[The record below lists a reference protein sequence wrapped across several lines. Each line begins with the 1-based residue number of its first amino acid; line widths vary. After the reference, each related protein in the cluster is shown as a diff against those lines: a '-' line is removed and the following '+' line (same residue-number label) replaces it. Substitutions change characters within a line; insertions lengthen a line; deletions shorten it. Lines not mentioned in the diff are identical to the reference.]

1 MRNTDPF
8 VWFRE
13 HSDALFRWLGFIGL
27 AVLCFV
33 LLRYWALRW
42 GGWRAWAARLARE
55 LALTAAAF
63 ADPLRSW
70 LRHRSALRLLA
81 RRLREPTT
89 WQDAER
95 ALAAARAGDL
105 PGRPYAVLVGARTV
119 TVLLA
124 GRAAPEPWTVARAEL
139 PPVTPQAAGARPIV
153 VALGTQRGGGEQQC
167 AFLDLSVG
175 PPVLSA
181 AGDEKASRALLQAL
195 AAQLDARLPRSL
207 VVVAEGVHR
216 RHPGQ
221 PVRTAYR
228 TARDTR
234 HPLGLAP
241 VLVTTALPDPL
252 PPELAAPPGAEPALR
267 VLVLGE
273 ARGYAR
279 LLVTERHGRVAVMG
293 TPLLPRCD
301 GLGRAVARVLD
312 TLPPVPVP
320 ATATDAAAGLLEAGD
335 LFEEEAEDER
345 ATAREQQPSAAGAG
359 RRAPGGAA
367 EQSAPTRTS
376 PRTTEPAPAAK
387 RTAT

>member
-8 VWFRE
+8 VWFRQ
-13 HSDALFRWLGFIGL
+13 HSDTLFRWLGIIGV

-33 LLRYWALRW
+33 LLRYWAMRW
-42 GGWRAWAARLARE
+42 GGWRAWAARLGRE

-63 ADPLRSW
+63 AEPPRSW
-70 LRHRSALRLLA
+70 LRHRSALRLLV
-81 RRLREPTT
+81 RRLREPAT

-95 ALAAARAGDL
+95 ALAAARTADL
-105 PGRPYAVLVGARTV
+105 PGAPYAALVGARTV

-124 GRAAPEPWTVARAEL
+124 GREAPEPWTVARADL

-153 VALGTQRGGGEQQC
+153 VALGTQRDGGEQQC
-167 AFLDLSVG
+167 AFLDLAVG

-181 AGDEKASRALLQAL
+181 AGDGKASRALLQAL
-195 AAQLDARLPRSL
+195 AAQLEARLPRPL

-234 HPLGLAP
+234 HRLGLAP
-241 VLVTTALPDPL
+241 VLVTTELPDPL
-252 PPELAAPPGAEPALR
+252 PPELAAPPGDEPVLR

-293 TPLLPRCD
+293 TPLVPRCD

-312 TLPPVPVP
+312 TLPPVLVP
-320 ATATDAAAGLLEAGD
+320 ASAAAAADDLLEDAD
-335 LFEEEAEDER
+335 LFEEETEQER
-345 ATAREQQPSAAGAG
+345 AGVRGRPSAAGAG
-359 RRAPGGAA
+359 RRTDEGAA
-367 EQSAPTRTS
+367 GQPAPARTTV
-376 PRTTEPAPAAK
+376 RTTEPAPAAK